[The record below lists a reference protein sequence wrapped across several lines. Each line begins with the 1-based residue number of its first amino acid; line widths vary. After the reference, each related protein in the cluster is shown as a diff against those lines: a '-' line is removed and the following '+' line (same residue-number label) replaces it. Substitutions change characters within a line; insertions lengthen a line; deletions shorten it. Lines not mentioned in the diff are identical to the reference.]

1 MARKPAPPP
10 PPPSSIRATSKK
22 PAKPVAPSTNSAM
35 TIREFSTMVAVSYND
50 YLARAAPGHHPKMH
64 NAIDEAY
71 LGPQF
76 AEWSLDS
83 DSTIEMPNRGG
94 APWGLESISPIFRV
108 HENSSWRQHI
118 EFLWNFLRT
127 DFQVNANTSC
137 GTHVHLSRAGGYSL
151 ADLKQICQSIIHF
164 DPAFEALLP
173 EDRLS
178 NEYARSNWLDNANF
192 GHRNLSRKQSIAVI
206 QRASSMRE
214 LVLLMNPDHD
224 KMFGWNFLYN
234 LEPRGLV

>member
-1 MARKPAPPP
+1 HAPITMARKPAPPP

-22 PAKPVAPSTNSAM
+22 PAKPVAPS
-35 TIREFSTMVAVSYND
+35 Y
-50 YLARAAPGHHPKMH
+50 
-64 NAIDEAY
+64 
-71 LGPQF
+71 
-76 AEWSLDS
+76 
-83 DSTIEMPNRGG
+83 PNGSFGIGG
-94 APWGLESISPIFRV
+94 ALESISPIFRV
-108 HENSSWRQHI
+108 HEISSWRQHI

-137 GTHVHLSRAGGYSL
+137 DTHVHLSRAGGYSL

-164 DPAFEALLP
+164 EPAFEALLP